1 MAAAVPPIDVHCVH
15 AGPDAPV
22 QGPAAHPL
30 VVATAVL
37 RWGPVAAAPSGAA
50 RVQLPHHAMLRVF
63 GRRLR
68 LAAPPAGT
76 PAPMVCP
83 LDLALTGTAWARF
96 LNELLTRGLLD
107 AAPFSSSAALQLAID
122 RLDVSPAALEV
133 KEPDLLPVGGL
144 AAAAALAGDAA
155 HAQRGAPRRAS
166 AAASAAR
173 PAAAALAA
181 LAPCLAPLACTPLS
195 TLEVEGDAPWTVIA
209 YLSGMLGPCLGQAE
223 RDRAG
228 SQVQLGAHL
237 LASGCISAY
246 GLPPSANP
254 QLLASYF
261 KDYVLALEGA
271 LPPSLCAPN
280 VAGLQWLE
288 EARDAATYLRDDA
301 GRRSVEDKRLYLLAP
316 GAPLLFSALGDVRRG
331 GEARDLV
338 FALAT
343 ALLPDA
349 RMSAPTTPLATAVR
363 RVEASLAP
371 RRAVLAAASANG
383 ASPQSVV
390 AALVEHAA
398 SLRSPSAVAAT
409 DTAPS
414 RSGAYGGDGGGG
426 LAFGSLDA
434 EFSSAPFVHFERTI
448 LSSPCHTPDE
458 RAGIFDL
465 ALAGT
470 LRSTLRILVNAPSAA
485 ALSRR
490 RPCLGKLAELRPFL
504 PEYLASAVLRLY
516 YSRHYHRD
524 RPRRDL
530 WNLDAHPA
538 LLGRFL
544 KFDLDT
550 DWYGSPDDPGL
561 LYFLSSVETRRIGWR
576 NHAVDPAD
584 HFCKPWLVRELA
596 DFGGALLGALG
607 FALTPVQ
614 GYSFRSFF
622 LLYADVVEEAISMAF
637 QRPNYEENALTWLDM
652 CNEQAHAALRL
663 MGQLVK
669 GFVNSSNFG
678 QLDYILPEDCAP
690 VAKLLAWQ
698 SDLSQITRC
707 GSDPFEM
714 MLAGIPA
721 DWRPPSV
728 NLGEQ
733 LLLRESLGSSSSSQP
748 GAIMNR
754 WPLRSELRRRGVL
767 SRYNGAGDSNAP
779 GPSRRERRTNP
790 PTEGRLERAA
800 GRKRRHDSR
809 RNRQRHRG
817 EAAASA
823 PSFANLD

>member
-144 AAAAALAGDAA
+144 AAAAALAEDAA

-173 PAAAALAA
+173 PAAAARAA

-261 KDYVLALEGA
+261 KDYVLALGGA

-280 VAGLQWLE
+280 VAGPQC
-288 EARDAATYLRDDA
+288 
-301 GRRSVEDKRLYLLAP
+301 
-316 GAPLLFSALGDVRRG
+316 GDVRRG

-371 RRAVLAAASANG
+371 RQAVLAAASANG

-434 EFSSAPFVHFERTI
+434 EFSSAPFVDFERTI

-516 YSRHYHRD
+516 YSSHCYRV

-637 QRPNYEENALTWLDM
+637 QRPNYEENSLTWLDM

-698 SDLSQITRC
+698 SDLSQIT
-707 GSDPFEM
+707 SDPWSLI
-714 MLAGIPA
+714 LAGVPA

-823 PSFANLD
+823 PPFANLD

>member
-76 PAPMVCP
+76 PAPTVCP
-83 LDLALTGTAWARF
+83 LDLALTGTAWARL
-96 LNELLTRGLLD
+96 LNELLTCGLLD

-133 KEPDLLPVGGL
+133 TELDLLPVGGL
-144 AAAAALAGDAA
+144 AAAAALLAGDAA

-173 PAAAALAA
+173 PAAAASAA

-280 VAGLQWLE
+280 VAGPQWLE

-301 GRRSVEDKRLYLLAP
+301 GRRSVEDKRLRLLAP
-316 GAPLLFSALGDVRRG
+316 GAPLLFSVLGDVQRG

-371 RRAVLAAASANG
+371 RQAVLAAASANG
-383 ASPQSVV
+383 ASPHSVV

-409 DTAPS
+409 DSAPS
-414 RSGAYGGDGGGG
+414 RSGAYGGDGEGG

-434 EFSSAPFVHFERTI
+434 EFSSAPFVHFEHTI
-448 LSSPCHTPDE
+448 LSSPCRTPDE
-458 RAGIFDL
+458 RAGIFGL

-490 RPCLGKLAELRPFL
+490 RPCLGKLAEQRPFL
-504 PEYLASAVLRLY
+504 PEYLASVVLRLY
-516 YSRHYHRD
+516 YSSHRHLD

-530 WNLDAHPA
+530 WNLDAHSA
-538 LLGRFL
+538 LLGRCL

-596 DFGGALLGALG
+596 DFGGALLCALG

-622 LLYADVVEEAISMAF
+622 HLYADVVEKAISMAF
-637 QRPNYEENALTWLDM
+637 QRPNYEENSLTWLDM
-652 CNEQAHAALRL
+652 CNEQAHVALRL

-678 QLDYILPEDCAP
+678 QLDYVLPEDCSP
-690 VAKLLAWQ
+690 VAKLLEWQ
-698 SDLSQITRC
+698 SDLSHAPSYAYDLELER
-707 GSDPFEM
+707 
-714 MLAGIPA
+714 MLAGVPA
-721 DWRPPSV
+721 DWRPPTV

-733 LLLRESLGSSSSSQP
+733 LWDFLGSRSGSQP
-748 GAIMNR
+748 AAIRNR

-809 RNRQRHRG
+809 RDRQRHRG

-823 PSFANLD
+823 PPFANLD